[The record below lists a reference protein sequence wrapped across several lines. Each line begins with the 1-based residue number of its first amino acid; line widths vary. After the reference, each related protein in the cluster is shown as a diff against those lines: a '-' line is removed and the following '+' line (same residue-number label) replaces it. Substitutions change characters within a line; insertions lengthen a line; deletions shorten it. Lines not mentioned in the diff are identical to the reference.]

1 MVKSLFI
8 FILYIQYNLNQFE
21 KIMNQELEKKPMR
34 LTFEEKD
41 KLLSAK
47 NEDEWYK
54 FCDEIKFKRS
64 GQFPPYLAREVLDL
78 YQSKFSNDLS

>member
-47 NEDEWYK
+47 NEDEWYQ

-64 GQFPPYLAREVLDL
+64 GQFRPYLAREVLDL